1 LLDGG
6 SRMPVGLRWSRPVRG
21 ACAPDR
27 EPCPWWHRRFGHI
40 FCSDSGAPFG
50 YGSRCVPLALLRR
63 PRALWVVA
71 ESSVR
76 VHACVLLLTLN
87 TNKSAAGPAC
97 SSTPW
102 LNHDSLGC
110 YRLATIRSLTTF
122 NDQNVTFAVFRSLAG
137 ASPSVP
143 AGLEFLTPHSLV
155 DHRRRDQPWDRSS
168 KCLHFPQRR
177 FH

>member
-40 FCSDSGAPFG
+40 FCSDSGAPFS

-102 LNHDSLGC
+102 LNHDSLGY
-110 YRLATIRSLTTF
+110 YRLEVAPHGTVVRLHARPPAATSAFAHAIWALRRVAPQTSTTPPST
-122 NDQNVTFAVFRSLAG
+122 NDDL
-137 ASPSVP
+137 
-143 AGLEFLTPHSLV
+143 
-155 DHRRRDQPWDRSS
+155 
-168 KCLHFPQRR
+168 
-177 FH
+177 